1 MHQKAESIL
10 ILFSQ
15 WEQPLLMVVCGQVC
29 VELFDWL
36 FNVTVSYDQNSIGQL
51 SIFL

>member
-29 VELFDWL
+29 VELSNWL
-36 FNVTVSYDQNSIGQL
+36 FNVTVSNDQQSIGQL
-51 SIFL
+51 NLFL